1 VPAARRRRGAADP
14 RPGPKETPLSE
25 RISYH
30 GTGALAFS
38 TRGEYG
44 VRLMVQLAARHGGGP
59 ASLTEIATA
68 EDLPRPYLEQLV
80 VGLREAGLVT
90 STRGARGGYE
100 LTRHPGEIRMSEV
113 IRALEGPLAPMVC
126 ASEDPAHATACGRS
140 AACTVSHLWLR
151 IRDAI
156 AATLDSMTLADLVP
170 APIALEPPIRR
181 GPGDRTTSTSLGAA

>member
-1 VPAARRRRGAADP
+1 MLGIAE
-14 RPGPKETPLSE
+14 PKETPLSE

-44 VRLMVQLAARHGGGP
+44 VRLMVQLAARQGRGP

-100 LTRHPGEIRMSEV
+100 LARHPGEIRMSEV

-126 ASEDPAHATACGRS
+126 ASEDPAHAAACGRS

-170 APIALEPPIRR
+170 GPIALEPPIRR
-181 GPGDRTTSTSLGAA
+181 GTGERTTGTSLGAA